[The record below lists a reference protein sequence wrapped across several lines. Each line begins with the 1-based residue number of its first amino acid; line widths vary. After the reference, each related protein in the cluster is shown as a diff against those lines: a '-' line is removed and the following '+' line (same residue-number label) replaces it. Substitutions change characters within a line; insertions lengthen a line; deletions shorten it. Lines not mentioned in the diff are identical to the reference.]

1 MAANGRKAALALAG
15 GPTRFRLP
23 HDDVYRVVASR
34 KFSRAGMS
42 ALHGFLGIIIGAL
55 ATVLG
60 GLFATHWAYKR
71 NVDLHQMQQQSK
83 INGLLRAIR
92 CELEILAELYQKTG
106 GGSLGA
112 LKPGEP
118 FLSTMT
124 ISERYFM
131 VYPNN
136 TNIVGQIDDSELV
149 KQIVMTYNLAIALQ
163 DAFKVNNQ
171 YYKELLEAQKHGC
184 SWAEEQQFKAKMV
197 EWAELFLKQADAD
210 LRTHATRLR
219 GMIDAYLAADPIEGQ
234 KMPAPAVTTGAPT
247 SQRPPK
253 AEQPSV
259 SETSNLKTRAPR
271 EPRRKL
277 RHQAVRK
284 IGAARFQLTA
294 DK

>member
-1 MAANGRKAALALAG
+1 MPALLG
-15 GPTRFRLP
+15 LF
-23 HDDVYRVVASR
+23 
-34 KFSRAGMS
+34 
-42 ALHGFLGIIIGAL
+42 GIIVGAL

-60 GLFATHWAYKR
+60 GLIATHWAHKR
-71 NVDLHQMQQQSK
+71 NVDLHRLQQQSK
-83 INGLLRAIR
+83 IDGLLRAIR

-131 VYPNN
+131 VYPTN
-136 TNIVGQIDDSELV
+136 TDIVGQIDDWELV

-171 YYKELLEAQKHGC
+171 YYTELLEAQKHGC
-184 SWAEEQQFKAKMV
+184 SWAEEQQLKVRMV

-210 LRTHATRLR
+210 LHTHATRLR
-219 GMIDAYLAADPIEGQ
+219 GMIDAYLAADPIERQ
-234 KMPAPAVTTGAPT
+234 KMPAPAVTTAAST
-247 SQRPPK
+247 SQSPPN

-259 SETSNLKTRAPR
+259 SETSNVKTRSPK

-277 RHQAVRK
+277 WHQAVRK
-284 IGAARFQLTA
+284 IGGRKILVSGG
-294 DK
+294 